1 MCSDCLLVSLK
12 EMSWFSTFDSW
23 EKSKQPPAG
32 SIIGTIMSGKRIISN
47 NFRAAKSKMDL
58 K

>member
-32 SIIGTIMSGKRIISN
+32 SIIGTIMSGKRIISE
-47 NFRAAKSKMDL
+47 
-58 K
+58 